1 MFAASRAGLASF
13 RLPQLCSRLPKVTA
27 PARSIHIPRTTVHQ
41 HSSVINLLRKTRS
54 ATGFLSRYSTASLGQ
69 STPFT
74 TSKSFNTRFFSSNSS
89 PVHPLPTLSR
99 PVIGIWL
106 LSCSTMVFA
115 IVVVGG
121 VTRLTESGLSITEWK
136 PITGV
141 LPPLTKAQWEVEFD
155 KYKATPEFKLLHHNF
170 TLDEFKQIFY
180 MEWGHRVLGRLLG
193 LAFVLPLGYFALRKT
208 LTPGL
213 TPRLFSYALLLG
225 AQGAMG
231 WYMVKSGLSEEFMT
245 TPGSTPRVSQY
256 RLASHLALA
265 FILYAGLFT
274 TGMNVIKDWKFA
286 NGIGSGKGVIGAR
299 EFYANPVFRRF
310 KIASVALTGLVFITA
325 FSGAFVAGLDA
336 GLLYNEW
343 PLMGGQ
349 RAPPVD
355 ELMDPRYAKKAD
367 KSDLTWR
374 NMLENPVTVQFE
386 HRTLAHL
393 TYLSTTGLFAASF
406 LPSLRKA
413 LPRPVQI
420 SVMAAYAMVNVQL
433 ALGISTLLFM
443 VPTPLAAA
451 HQAGSV
457 LLLSAMMHIL
467 VTMRRPG
474 SAARAWGKAGGA
486 TRNAATAETAAAK
499 GGAGGNGVGGAA
511 AELIRNAA
519 KPALA

>member
-1 MFAASRAGLASF
+1 
-13 RLPQLCSRLPKVTA
+13 
-27 PARSIHIPRTTVHQ
+27 
-41 HSSVINLLRKTRS
+41 
-54 ATGFLSRYSTASLGQ
+54 
-69 STPFT
+69 
-74 TSKSFNTRFFSSNSS
+74 
-89 PVHPLPTLSR
+89 
-99 PVIGIWL
+99 
-106 LSCSTMVFA
+106 MVFA

-155 KYKATPEFKLLHHNF
+155 KYKATPEFKLYAFSHFRSLMSTHRVFDNRLHHNF

-325 FSGAFVAGLDA
+325 FSG
-336 GLLYNEW
+336 
-343 PLMGGQ
+343 
-349 RAPPVD
+349 
-355 ELMDPRYAKKAD
+355 ELH
-367 KSDLTWR
+367 
-374 NMLENPVTVQFE
+374 MLCS
-386 HRTLAHL
+386 RM
-393 TYLSTTGLFAASF
+393 ST
-406 LPSLRKA
+406 
-413 LPRPVQI
+413 
-420 SVMAAYAMVNVQL
+420 
-433 ALGISTLLFM
+433 
-443 VPTPLAAA
+443 
-451 HQAGSV
+451 
-457 LLLSAMMHIL
+457 
-467 VTMRRPG
+467 
-474 SAARAWGKAGGA
+474 
-486 TRNAATAETAAAK
+486 
-499 GGAGGNGVGGAA
+499 
-511 AELIRNAA
+511 
-519 KPALA
+519 